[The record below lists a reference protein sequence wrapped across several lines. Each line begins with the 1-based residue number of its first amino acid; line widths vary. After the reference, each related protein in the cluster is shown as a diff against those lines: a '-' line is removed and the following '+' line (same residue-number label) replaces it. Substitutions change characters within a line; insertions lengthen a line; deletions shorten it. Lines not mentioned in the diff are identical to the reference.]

1 MTSTN
6 TSAADKTGRPRV
18 VILGGGFGGLNA
30 AKALAEA
37 PVDVTLVDR
46 RNFHLFQPLL
56 YQVATGG
63 LSPANI
69 SAPLRAI
76 LARQKNTEV
85 LLDEATGFD
94 LLRHC
99 VLLAV
104 AGELEYDYLIVA
116 TGARHDYFGNDDWAD
131 LAPGLKTVEDAI
143 EIRGRLLLAF
153 EAAER
158 ERLKAPD
165 AVAGWLTFVIVGGG
179 PTGVELAG
187 AVAEIARY
195 TLREEYRHI
204 NSEAAH
210 VMLVEGLDRV
220 LPTYPLSLSGHAR
233 ESLERLGVDVRTS
246 TFVREVREGYVMVE
260 SGGQQQRIDA
270 QTVLWAAGVRASRL
284 GRALADATG
293 VEVDRAGQVKVLPD
307 LTLPGYPEV
316 YVAGDLATL
325 TENGEPIPAVAPAA
339 MQQGRY
345 AAESILAR
353 LEGKTL
359 RPFRYRNLGNL
370 ATIGRSAAVADLGRI
385 KLWGY
390 PAWLAWLFIHLM
402 NLARFEN
409 RLLVL
414 VQWAW
419 NYLTRNRSARLITG
433 DPAERAIKRS
443 P

>member
-1 MTSTN
+1 
-6 TSAADKTGRPRV
+6 
-18 VILGGGFGGLNA
+18 
-30 AKALAEA
+30 
-37 PVDVTLVDR
+37 VDVTLVDR

-85 LLDEATGFD
+85 LLDEATGLD
-94 LLRHC
+94 PARHC
-99 VLLAV
+99 VLLAA

-116 TGARHDYFGNDDWAD
+116 TGARHDYFGHDDWAE
-131 LAPGLKTVEDAI
+131 LAPGLKTVEDAL

-153 EAAER
+153 ETAER
-158 ERLKAPD
+158 ERLKGSE
-165 AVAGWLTFVIVGGG
+165 AVPGWLTFVVVGGG

-187 AVAEIARY
+187 AVAEIARH
-195 TLREEYRHI
+195 TLREEYRLI
-204 NSEAAH
+204 SPEAAQ

-220 LPTYPLSLSGHAR
+220 LPTYPPSLSGRAR
-233 ESLERLGVDVRTS
+233 DSLEGLGVNVRTS
-246 TFVREVREGYVMVE
+246 TFVREVGEGYVMVE

-284 GRALADATG
+284 GRALADSTG
-293 VEVDRAGQVKVLPD
+293 AEVDRAGRVKVLPD
-307 LTLPGYPEV
+307 LTLPGCPEI
-316 YVAGDLATL
+316 YVIGDLATL
-325 TENGEPIPAVAPAA
+325 TEGGKPIPAVAPTA

-353 LEGKTL
+353 LEGKTPP
-359 RPFRYRNLGNL
+359 PFHYRDLGSL
-370 ATIGRSAAVADLGRI
+370 ATIGRSAAVADLGHI
-385 KLWGY
+385 KLWGH

-419 NYLTRNRSARLITG
+419 NYITRNRSARLITG
-433 DPAERAIKRS
+433 RPAERAIKRR